1 MDYKFRY
8 IDCKQCGY
16 RSTLQIYTGHALS
29 RVSENI
35 MCPQC
40 GKDSTYSGDDFMMS
54 DGTPPLLKDEEIAF
68 AI

>member
-8 IDCKQCGY
+8 IDCKECGC

-29 RVSENI
+29 LVSEDI
-35 MCPQC
+35 ECPQC
-40 GKDSTYSGDDFMMS
+40 GKESAYCGDDFRS
-54 DGTPPLLKDEEIAF
+54 SEGAAPPLKDEEIAF